1 MTLAN
6 KLTLARLA
14 LAGVTFGCLW
24 SGRPSAYV
32 AGLVFYLLAMIT
44 DWVDG
49 YVARRTG
56 SVSPFGVMADP
67 IADKVLIIGAL
78 IACVRIPEL
87 DIPHWAVFLIIVRE
101 LIIGGLRALAG
112 SLRGTVLPADR
123 GGKWKMGVQSVAVL
137 IILLLLVARKT
148 FHPDSMAVLDGVEN
162 PLVVLSMIVSLLSGV
177 QYVYAQRSM
186 LRCSWNAPKGG
197 AA

>member
-14 LAGVTFGCLW
+14 LACVTFGCLW
-24 SGRPSAYV
+24 SGRPSAYA
-32 AGLVFYLLAMIT
+32 AGLAFYLLAIIT

-49 YVARRTG
+49 YVARRTR

-101 LIIGGLRALAG
+101 LLIGGLRALAG
-112 SLRGTVLPADR
+112 SLRGAVLPADR

-137 IILLLLVARKT
+137 LILLLLVARKT
-148 FHPDSMAVLDGVEN
+148 FHPDSVGALDGVES
-162 PLVVLSMIVSLLSGV
+162 PLVVLSMIVSLLSGI
-177 QYVYAQRSM
+177 QYVYAQRGL
-186 LRCSWNAPKGG
+186 LRGSWNAPKGG